1 MSDTSIP
8 SELRYTSEHEWIST
22 SAPWRIGVSDYAQ
35 NALGDLTYVELPSV
49 GDTFEKGEEFGTLE
63 STKSVSPLYMPVSGT
78 IKAVNEALADA
89 PELVNQSPYGDGWI
103 VEIESAE
110 GLDVLLDADGYKA
123 LLETL

>member
-1 MSDTSIP
+1 MADTNIP
-8 SELRYTSEHEWIST
+8 SDLRYTDEHEWIST

-89 PELVNQSPYGDGWI
+89 PELFNQTTYGEGWI
-103 VEIESAE
+103 EEIESAE
-110 GLDVLLDADGYKA
+110 GVDTLLDAAGYKA

>member
-1 MSDTSIP
+1 MADTNIP
-8 SELRYTSEHEWIST
+8 SDLRYTDEHEWIST

-78 IKAVNEALADA
+78 ITAVNEALADA
-89 PELVNQSPYGDGWI
+89 PELVNQSPYGEGWI

-110 GLDVLLDADGYKA
+110 GVDTLLDAAGYKA

>member
-1 MSDTSIP
+1 MSNIP
-8 SELRYTSEHEWIST
+8 AELRYSEDHEWIST
-22 SAPWRIGVSDYAQ
+22 SAPWKIGVSDYAQ

-103 VEIESAE
+103 VEIESAD

>member
-1 MSDTSIP
+1 MSASTIDNTV
-8 SELRYTSEHEWIST
+8 RYTSEHEWIST
-22 SAPWRIGVSDYAQ
+22 ASPWKIGVSDYAQ

-103 VEIESAE
+103 VEIESAD